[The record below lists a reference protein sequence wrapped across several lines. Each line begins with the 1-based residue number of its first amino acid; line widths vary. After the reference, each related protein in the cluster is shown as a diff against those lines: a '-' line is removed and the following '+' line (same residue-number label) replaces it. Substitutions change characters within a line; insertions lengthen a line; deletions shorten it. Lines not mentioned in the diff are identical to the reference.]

1 MATSVGG
8 GGNTPQENLK
18 KVVEEINDVKDQL
31 GSIIDEIT
39 DSLASGLQDFSTIL
53 QRDITKRLRESLK
66 LTDDLIKNES
76 KFIEGLLERKDIEK
90 QIFESRSKQLITSD
104 FLLKA
109 FISQNAQLGS
119 LITNAE
125 SFKQIQDAILNGSLT
140 LSQEQKDYVDNQ
152 VRLNEINEN
161 YLKYLDQQ
169 LIKVKEIDKKLGATG
184 KLIKGISK
192 IPLIGNIID
201 AKEAQKQM
209 RKAIQEP
216 GGTQFKA
223 LKAGLTSISTDI
235 KDFLKDPITLITFF
249 IKQALKANEQAVD
262 LGKALGTSGTG
273 FRETLANIEIA
284 NSNINVTT
292 ESLTKA
298 FGQLVQSTGFAYK
311 FTEDQLVTQI
321 KLTEQIGLQADEA
334 AQVQRLGV
342 LNNKTSEETYRSF
355 VKGLVATRNQLKV
368 GIDFKS
374 ALAEATKVSGQLAAN
389 LGYSPER
396 IAEAIVQAK
405 AFGMTLDQVN
415 KSGDYLLN
423 WESSIESELKA
434 ELITGKQINLE
445 RARAAALVGDQVT
458 LTEEL
463 AKNIGTSVEFTKMNR
478 IAQKSLAESVG
489 LTTDE
494 LAESLRKREE
504 AIRSGKSLAQITEEE
519 AASALERQSAQAK
532 FNKLVEK
539 LISITGN
546 FVAGPLGVFL
556 DVLSDILSVVTK
568 IVAGMQ
574 EIFGSTISRTVV
586 GALGGAAIGNLP
598 GAIIGG
604 LGGLIGGLMADDM
617 VSSGYGSRKLVTPTQ
632 TIALNNNDTVIAGTN
647 LVKGDDTLSMPK
659 GSLNLN
665 NNADLSP
672 IINAINEVKSAI
684 NTLASRPSIS
694 YIQGED
700 AFAKSIG
707 TTQVQN
713 SYRLA

>member
-39 DSLASGLQDFSTIL
+39 DSLASGLQDFSAIL

-90 QIFESRSKQLITSD
+90 QIFESKTKQLITSD

-119 LITNAE
+119 LITNAKT
-125 SFKQIQDAILNGSLT
+125 FNDIQDAILKGSLT

-161 YLKYLDQQ
+161 YLYYLDQQ
-169 LIKVKEIDKKLGATG
+169 FIKVKKIDEKLGATG

-192 IPLIGNIID
+192 IPLIGNVID

-249 IKQALKANEQAVD
+249 IKQALKANAQAVD

-273 FRETLANIEIA
+273 FRETLANIEIG

-321 KLTEQIGLQADEA
+321 KLTEQIGLQAEEA
-334 AQVQRLGV
+334 AQIQRLGV
-342 LNNKTSEETYRSF
+342 LNNKTSENTYRSF
-355 VKGLVATRNQLKV
+355 VKGLVATRNQLRV

-374 ALAEATKVSGQLAAN
+374 TLAEATKVSGQLAAN

-396 IAEAIVQAK
+396 IAEAIVTAK
-405 AFGMTLDQVN
+405 AFGMTLDQIN

-504 AIRSGKSLAQITEEE
+504 AIKQGKSLAQITEEE
-519 AASALERQSAQAK
+519 AASAVERQSAQAK

-574 EIFGSTISRTVV
+574 ELLGSTVSRTVV

-617 VSSGYGSRKLVTPTQ
+617 MSSGYGSRKLVTPTQ

-665 NNADLSP
+665 NSTDLSP
-672 IINAINEVKSAI
+672 IVNAINEVKSAI

>member
-18 KVVEEINDVKDQL
+18 KVVEEINDAKDQL

-458 LTEEL
+458 LTEEI

-574 EIFGSTISRTVV
+574 ELLGSTISRTVV

>member
-39 DSLASGLQDFSTIL
+39 DSLASGLQDFSAIL

-90 QIFESRSKQLITSD
+90 QIFESKTKQLITSD

-109 FISQNAQLGS
+109 FISQNAK
-119 LITNAE
+119 TFND
-125 SFKQIQDAILNGSLT
+125 IQDAILKGSLT

-161 YLKYLDQQ
+161 YLYYLDQQ
-169 LIKVKEIDKKLGATG
+169 LIKVRKIDEKLGATG

-249 IKQALKANEQAVD
+249 IKQALKANAQAVD

-273 FRETLANIEIA
+273 FRETLANIEIG

-321 KLTEQIGLQADEA
+321 KLTEQIGLQAEEA
-334 AQVQRLGV
+334 AQIQRLGV
-342 LNNKTSEETYRSF
+342 LNNKTSENTYRSF
-355 VKGLVATRNQLKV
+355 VKGLVATRNQLRV

-374 ALAEATKVSGQLAAN
+374 TLAEATKVSGQLAAN

-396 IAEAIVQAK
+396 IAEAIVTAK
-405 AFGMTLDQVN
+405 AFGMTLDQIN

-504 AIRSGKSLAQITEEE
+504 AIKQGKSLAQITEEE
-519 AASALERQSAQAK
+519 VASAVERQSAQAK
-532 FNKLVEK
+532 CNKLVVK

-546 FVAGPLGVFL
+546 CVAGPLGVFL

-574 EIFGSTISRTVV
+574 ELLGSTVSRTVV

-617 VSSGYGSRKLVTPTQ
+617 MSSGYGSRKLVTPTQ

-665 NNADLSP
+665 NSTDLSP
-672 IINAINEVKSAI
+672 IVNAINEVKSAI

>member
-458 LTEEL
+458 LTEEI

>member
-39 DSLASGLQDFSTIL
+39 DSLASGLQDFSAIL

-90 QIFESRSKQLITSD
+90 QIFESKTKQLITSD

-184 KLIKGISK
+184 KLMKGISK
-192 IPLIGNIID
+192 IPLIGNVID

-249 IKQALKANEQAVD
+249 TKQALKANAQAVD
-262 LGKALGTSGTG
+262 LGKALGTSGTR
-273 FRETLANIEIA
+273 FRETLANIEIG

-321 KLTEQIGLQADEA
+321 KLTEQIGLQAEEA
-334 AQVQRLGV
+334 AQIQRLGV
-342 LNNKTSEETYRSF
+342 LNNKTSENTYRSF
-355 VKGLVATRNQLKV
+355 VKGLVATRNQLRV

-374 ALAEATKVSGQLAAN
+374 ILAEATKVSGQLAAN

-396 IAEAIVQAK
+396 IAEAIVTAK
-405 AFGMTLDQVN
+405 AFGMTLDQIN

-504 AIRSGKSLAQITEEE
+504 AIKQGKSLAQITEEE
-519 AASALERQSAQAK
+519 AASAIERQSAQAK

-574 EIFGSTISRTVV
+574 ELLGSTVSRTVV

-617 VSSGYGSRKLVTPTQ
+617 MSSGYGSRKLVTPTQ

-665 NNADLSP
+665 NSADLSP
-672 IINAINEVKSAI
+672 IVNAINEVKSAI